1 MAAVAKT
8 FKIDEDVLQRL
19 EAICKESGLTW
30 SGTIAQL
37 VAQYKAQEAAAS
49 VGRVTE
55 METYTTMV
63 TKLQEAYA
71 GSLEFAAQTEDR
83 LRNEFAGRFTT
94 QETAIAALKGK
105 LEDARTDA
113 AAAAAQAKEA
123 TERAAAAEKEA
134 TTATSRADVADQRI
148 KELSE
153 ALAER
158 KTRIKEL
165 EDRLKVADE
174 AIKAAARDQEKALAA
189 QKADLEHSYSVAV
202 REAVIK
208 AREAEADKADTL
220 REKIDT
226 LMEELR
232 TIRSG
237 K

>member
-8 FKIDEDVLQRL
+8 FKIDEEVLQRL

-37 VAQYKAQEAAAS
+37 VAQYKAQEAAVA

-55 METYTTMV
+55 MESFTTMT

-71 GSLEFAAQTEDR
+71 GSLELAAQTEDR
-83 LRNEFAGRFTT
+83 LRNEFAARFTT
-94 QETAIAALKGK
+94 QETAIAALTGK

-134 TTATSRADVADQRI
+134 ATATSRADVADQRI
-148 KELSE
+148 LELSE
-153 ALAER
+153 ALADR
-158 KTRIKEL
+158 KARIKEL
-165 EDRLKVADE
+165 EDRLKVANE
-174 AIKAAARDQEKALAA
+174 AIKAAAKEQKEALTQQA
-189 QKADLEHSYSVAV
+189 ADLAKAHALDQ
-202 REAVIK
+202 REAVLK
-208 AREAEADKADTL
+208 AHETDTAEADKL
-220 REKIDT
+220 RKKIDM
-226 LMEELR
+226 LMEELKA
-232 TIRSG
+232 IRSG

>member
-8 FKIDEDVLQRL
+8 FKIDEEVLQRL

-37 VAQYKAQEAAAS
+37 VAQYKAQEAAVA

-55 METYTTMV
+55 METFTTMT

-71 GSLEFAAQTEDR
+71 GSLELAAQTEDR

-134 TTATSRADVADQRI
+134 ATATSRADVADQRI
-148 KELSE
+148 RELSE
-153 ALAER
+153 TLADR
-158 KTRIKEL
+158 KARIKEL
-165 EDRLKVADE
+165 EERLKAADDT
-174 AIKAAARDQEKALAA
+174 IKAAAKEREKALSR
-189 QKADLEHSYSVAV
+189 QKAELDKVHAIDQ
-202 REAVIK
+202 REAVLK
-208 AREAEADKADTL
+208 AHEEDTAEADKL
-220 REKIDT
+220 RKKIDT
-226 LMEELR
+226 LMEELKA
-232 TIRSG
+232 IRSG